1 MLIIKLPFHES
12 EYLEQV
18 ENVSNTYTISIPC
31 CKKNTIMKARAP
43 MDSLKQQARWK
54 YQTKP

>member
-43 MDSLKQQARWK
+43 MDSLKQQAR
-54 YQTKP
+54 